1 MDSSN
6 FRLLWLNE
14 IERKEKT
21 QMFIHLHHLSGIKQ
35 VDWFFV
41 FFLKYFL
48 GIEMKLLIQYGV
60 QSDETS
66 TEGWNKFNFVRVYL
80 SMCLLIWKKEEQF
93 VFCLIFVLSILY
105 LQTQYNYLSKQF
117 ARLDNYFLNSR
128 WESKPTFN
136 DGKLQVHLVWTEIRF
151 IKRIHLHLPRTM
163 YCLHCLVSPN
173 KIIPSQGV
181 DDASP

>member
-1 MDSSN
+1 MQWIC
-6 FRLLWLNE
+6 LTCGKMKK
-14 IERKEKT
+14 KEKT
-21 QMFIHLHHLSGIKQ
+21 QVFIHLHHLSGIKQ

-80 SMCLLIWKKEEQF
+80 SMCLLIWRKEEQF

-117 ARLDNYFLNSR
+117 ARLDNYFRTIQGEKVNQHSTMVNYKCI
-128 WESKPTFN
+128 WFE
-136 DGKLQVHLVWTEIRF
+136 QRF
-151 IKRIHLHLPRTM
+151 D
-163 YCLHCLVSPN
+163 S
-173 KIIPSQGV
+173 
-181 DDASP
+181 

>member
-1 MDSSN
+1 MKK
-6 FRLLWLNE
+6 
-14 IERKEKT
+14 KEKT
-21 QMFIHLHHLSGIKQ
+21 QVFIHLHHLSGIKQ

-80 SMCLLIWKKEEQF
+80 SMCLLIWRKEEQF

>member
-1 MDSSN
+1 
-6 FRLLWLNE
+6 
-14 IERKEKT
+14 
-21 QMFIHLHHLSGIKQ
+21 MFIHLHHLSGIKQ

-105 LQTQYNYLSKQF
+105 LQTQYNYFSKQLT
-117 ARLDNYFLNSR
+117 RLNNHFLNMLGEKNSHWLWKAHLFTLSR
-128 WESKPTFN
+128 YQRYET
-136 DGKLQVHLVWTEIRF
+136 VWKGE
-151 IKRIHLHLPRTM
+151 KRDCCRT
-163 YCLHCLVSPN
+163 CFV
-173 KIIPSQGV
+173 V
-181 DDASP
+181 DW

>member
-1 MDSSN
+1 MVK
-6 FRLLWLNE
+6 WK
-14 IERKEKT
+14 RKRKLKT

-117 ARLDNYFLNSR
+117 ARLDHYFLKIQGEKVNQHS
-128 WESKPTFN
+128 T
-136 DGKLQVHLVWTEIRF
+136 LVNYRCIRGS
-151 IKRIHLHLPRTM
+151 IHKA
-163 YCLHCLVSPN
+163 Y
-173 KIIPSQGV
+173 PS
-181 DDASP
+181 ASPTNNVLFILFGVSK

>member
-1 MDSSN
+1 MQWIVWICLT
-6 FRLLWLNE
+6 FGFWGKMKW
-14 IERKEKT
+14 KEKT

-117 ARLDNYFLNSR
+117 ARLDNYILKIQGEKVNQHSTLVNYNYRLCIWFEQRFDSWNVSICISHEQCIVYIV
-128 WESKPTFN
+128 WC
-136 DGKLQVHLVWTEIRF
+136 LQ
-151 IKRIHLHLPRTM
+151 IK
-163 YCLHCLVSPN
+163 
-173 KIIPSQGV
+173 
-181 DDASP
+181 

>member
-1 MDSSN
+1 
-6 FRLLWLNE
+6 
-14 IERKEKT
+14 
-21 QMFIHLHHLSGIKQ
+21 MFIHLHHLSGIKQ

-105 LQTQYNYLSKQF
+105 LQTQYIIIYPNSSQGSRSLFSK
-117 ARLDNYFLNSR
+117 NSR
-128 WESKPTFN
+128 WESKPTFD
-136 DGKLQVHLVWTEIRF
+136 DGKLQVQVWTEVRF

-163 YCLHCLVSPN
+163 YCLYCLVSQN